1 MHCELLVPG
10 LLGAAVDA
18 RLPALEI
25 LLARGRRSTSEAKG
39 LEEWLAEHFEVGTP
53 RLAAGAL
60 SVLAEG
66 NDPGSATWARADPI
80 HLRLLRDRV
89 VVVPGAALRVA
100 EDEADALCAA
110 LNRHFEG
117 RLELRVQSPDR
128 WVARLSGPLELPK
141 TCALAAA
148 GRELVPGAEG
158 DALLNEVQ
166 MALHEHPV
174 NEAREARGE
183 PAINSLWLWGAG
195 TVPAEARARWHSV
208 TSDDLVVRGLARA
221 AEATARPSAA
231 SAGDWLERAP
241 EDGRHLVVLDA
252 PRTPLALAD
261 PAGTKAVLQ
270 ALERDWFAPLL
281 RALRASRIGM
291 VTLHVPDAGLEVET
305 IRGDLRRLWKRPRPL
320 AAWISQGHAP

>member
-10 LLGAAVDA
+10 LLGAAVDV
-18 RLPALEI
+18 RLPALE
-25 LLARGRRSTSEAKG
+25 LLIARGRRSLRDTQA
-39 LEEWLAEHFEVGTP
+39 LEEWLAGQFEVEPQG
-53 RLAAGAL
+53 LAAGAL

-66 NDPGSATWARADPI
+66 DDPGGATWARADPI

-89 VVVPGAALRVA
+89 VVVPGAAFRVA
-100 EDEADALCAA
+100 QDEADALCAT

-117 RLELRVQSPDR
+117 RLALRAQSPGR
-128 WVARLSGPLELPK
+128 WVARLSGPLELPL

-148 GRELVPGAEG
+148 GRELIPGAAG

-195 TVPAEARARWHSV
+195 STPTGARARWQSV
-208 TSDDLVVRGLARA
+208 TADDLVVRGLACVA
-221 AEATARPSAA
+221 KATARPAAA
-231 SAGDWLERAP
+231 SVGHWLERAP

-252 PRTPLALAD
+252 LRAPLALAD

-270 ALERDWFAPLL
+270 ELERDWFAPLL
-281 RALRASRIGM
+281 DALRAARIGM

-320 AAWISQGHAP
+320 AAWIR